1 MSPFT
6 DHGLMQISDRV
17 VLQFPEICH
26 GEEHSP
32 DAKEDLHALLRHI
45 DNFLQRL
52 TLGISAAH
60 PRQEEWTTAHYRE
73 LPALTGSPMG
83 AGSGTEFCSG
93 LLFTLQLP
101 RADVSKAAID
111 PLRLKLPALGL
122 QIFTDSISVHGEG
135 RQEAILYNKDLKS
148 ILLDKNDGFAGP
160 ACIRIAELT
169 RTGLRYSWPPVL
181 YEKARVG
188 WAGPD
193 PACSVWLEDDT
204 GQRMTRECA

>member
-52 TLGISAAH
+52 TLGISTAH

-73 LPALTGSPMG
+73 LPALTGSPTG

-93 LLFTLQLP
+93 LLFTLQFP
-101 RADVSKAAID
+101 RADVSNAAID

-135 RQEAILYNKDLKS
+135 RQEAILYNKDLQS
-148 ILLDKNDGFAGP
+148 ILPYMNEAFAGP
-160 ACIRIAELT
+160 ACIRTAEST
-169 RTGLRYSWPPVL
+169 SFGLRYSWPPGL
-181 YEKARVG
+181 PKKAHAG
-188 WAGPD
+188 WAGPVS
-193 PACSVWLEDDT
+193 ARGVWLEDDQ
-204 GQRMTRECA
+204 GEIMTRKFR